1 MSINSILASSLRWS
15 SSATT
20 VAEADALLSK
30 LWASSEARRFL
41 VSDSPTD
48 ATTTEPIAVRT
59 GVMNLAVVA
68 NGAERAAHAASI
80 LATLPRNP
88 SRTLFIVPRDPEGPA
103 TFAARLEV
111 FCAVTPRG
119 DGTSACT
126 ELLWI
131 DVGGPAAHHLASI
144 VPPLSLHDLPTLLWW
159 DAPVN
164 AAESDVRQLLRG
176 VDRVII
182 DGATQPSDGLAT
194 VRTLFT
200 AAESAGV
207 AVTDFALLRQGRWRD
222 SIATMFDEEAAAPFL
237 NAINTISI
245 DYSAGK
251 GSSPSINVVRP
262 AYHVAWLASRLNATI
277 QTPLHLSDG
286 TGWRAQLHDSARH
299 AIAVEMNPV
308 DSVLGAGTTIAV
320 RIAADRRGDHFEL
333 EVRAD
338 STSTRAIAKI
348 NGAVVHERT
357 FQAPRWTEATLLSES
372 LEFGE
377 VDPLS
382 PAILRTMNALI
393 G

>member
-1 MSINSILASSLRWS
+1 MGLNSILASSLRWS
-15 SSATT
+15 SSAST
-20 VAEADALLSK
+20 VAEADALLDK

-41 VSDSPTD
+41 VSDSPKGS
-48 ATTTEPIAVRT
+48 TTAEPIAVRT

-80 LATLPRNP
+80 LATLSRNP

-164 AAESDVRQLLRG
+164 AAENDVRQLLRS

-182 DGATQPSDGLAT
+182 DGATQPSDGLST
-194 VRTLFT
+194 IRTLFT

-207 AVTDFALLRQGRWRD
+207 ALTDFALLRQGRWRD
-222 SIATMFDEEAAAPFL
+222 SIATMFDDEAATPFL
-237 NAINTISI
+237 SAINTISI
-245 DYSAGK
+245 DYSGGK
-251 GSSPSINVVRP
+251 GSSASINVVRP
-262 AYHVAWLASRLNATI
+262 AYHVAWLASRLNASI
-277 QTPLHLSDG
+277 KTPLHLGDG
-286 TGWRAQLHDSARH
+286 AGWRAELRDAARH
-299 AIAVEMNPV
+299 PIAVELNPV
-308 DSVLGAGTTIAV
+308 ESVLGAGTTIAV
-320 RIAADRRGDHFEL
+320 RITADRRGDHFDL

-382 PAILRTMNALI
+382 PAILRTMSALI

>member
-1 MSINSILASSLRWS
+1 MGLNSTLASSLRWS

-20 VAEADALLSK
+20 VAEADAFLAK

-41 VSDSPTD
+41 VSDSPAA
-48 ATTTEPIAVRT
+48 ATTPEPIAVRT

-68 NGAERAAHAASI
+68 NGAERATHAASI
-80 LATLPRNP
+80 LASLPRNP

-164 AAESDVRQLLRG
+164 AAANDVRQLLRG

-182 DGATQPSDGLAT
+182 DGATQPGDGLST
-194 VRTLFT
+194 IRTLFT

-207 AVTDFALLRQGRWRD
+207 ALTDFALLRQGRWRD
-222 SIATMFDEEAAAPFL
+222 SIATMFDEESAIPFL
-237 NAINTISI
+237 SAISKISI
-245 DYSAGK
+245 DYSARK
-251 GSSPSINVVRP
+251 GSSASINVVRP
-262 AYHVAWLASRLNATI
+262 AYHVAWLASRLKASI
-277 QTPLHLSDG
+277 HTPLHLGDG
-286 TGWRAQLHDSARH
+286 AGWRAELRDQLHH
-299 AIAVEMNPV
+299 AVAVELNPV

-320 RIAADRRGDHFEL
+320 RIAADRRGDHFDL

-348 NGAVVHERT
+348 NGGVVHERT

-382 PAILRTMNALI
+382 PAILRTMSALI

>member
-1 MSINSILASSLRWS
+1 MSLNTIVASSLRWS

-20 VAEADALLSK
+20 VAEADALLAK
-30 LWASSEARRFL
+30 LWASSEARRLL
-41 VSDSPTD
+41 VPNAPAGS
-48 ATTTEPIAVRT
+48 ATAEPIAVRT

-80 LATLPRNP
+80 LATLPRSP

-159 DAPVN
+159 DAPMN
-164 AAESDVRQLLRG
+164 ASEPDVRQLLRG

-182 DGATQPSDGLAT
+182 DGATQPGNGLSAIG
-194 VRTLFT
+194 TLFA

-207 AVTDFALLRQGRWRD
+207 ALTDFALLRQGRWRD
-222 SIATMFDEEAAAPFL
+222 SIATMFDDESVAPFL
-237 NAINTISI
+237 SSISKISI
-245 DYSAGK
+245 DYSGGK
-251 GSSPSINVVRP
+251 GSSVSINVVRP
-262 AYHVAWLASRLNATI
+262 AYHVAWLASRLSATV
-277 QTPLHLSDG
+277 QKPLHLG
-286 TGWRAQLHDSARH
+286 EGAGWRAELRDPARH
-299 AIAVEMNPV
+299 AVAVELNPV

-320 RIAADRRGDHFEL
+320 RIAADRRGDHFDL

-338 STSTRAIAKI
+338 STSTRAVARV

-357 FQAPRWTEATLLSES
+357 FQAPRWKEATLLSES

-382 PAILRTMNALI
+382 PAIIRTMSALI

>member
-1 MSINSILASSLRWS
+1 MGLNSIHASSLRWTS
-15 SSATT
+15 NATT
-20 VAEADALLSK
+20 VAEADELLAK

-41 VSDSPTD
+41 ISDAPADS
-48 ATTTEPIAVRT
+48 TTGEPVAVRT

-80 LATLPRNP
+80 LASLPRNP

-164 AAESDVRQLLRG
+164 AAENDVRQLMRG
-176 VDRVII
+176 VDRII
-182 DGATQPSDGLAT
+182 VDGATQPGDGLNT
-194 VRTLFT
+194 MRTLSA
-200 AAESAGV
+200 AAENAGV
-207 AVTDFALLRQGRWRD
+207 ALTDFALLRQGRWRD
-222 SIATMFDEEAAAPFL
+222 SIATMFDEVSAAPFL
-237 NAINTISI
+237 NAINKISV
-245 DYSAGK
+245 DYSGGK
-251 GSSPSINVVRP
+251 GSSASINVVRP
-262 AYHVAWLASRLNATI
+262 AYHVAWLASRLKASI
-277 QTPLHLSDG
+277 KAPLHLGDG
-286 TGWRAQLHDSARH
+286 AGWRAELHDQLRH
-299 AIAVEMNPV
+299 AIAVELNPV
-308 DSVLGAGTTIAV
+308 ESVLGAGTTIAV

-348 NGAVVHERT
+348 NGAVVHERA

-382 PAILRTMNALI
+382 PAILRTMSALI

>member
-1 MSINSILASSLRWS
+1 MSLNSILASSLRWS
-15 SSATT
+15 SRATT
-20 VAEADALLSK
+20 VAEADALLAK

-48 ATTTEPIAVRT
+48 ATAAAPIAVRT

-68 NGAERAAHAASI
+68 NGEERAAHAASI

-159 DAPVN
+159 DAPIN
-164 AAESDVRQLLRG
+164 ASESDVRQLLRG

-182 DGATQPSDGLAT
+182 DGATQPSDGLAI
-194 VRTLFT
+194 VRALFA
-200 AAESAGV
+200 AAEGAGV

-222 SIATMFDEEAAAPFL
+222 AIATMFDEESAAPFL
-237 NAINTISI
+237 TAITTISI

-251 GSSPSINVVRP
+251 GSSASVNVVRP
-262 AYHVAWLASRLNATI
+262 AYHVAWLASRLNATV
-277 QTPLHLSDG
+277 QTPLQVDEG
-286 TGWRAQLHDSARH
+286 DGWRAELRDASRH
-299 AIAVEMNPV
+299 AIVVELRPV

-320 RIAADRRGDHFEL
+320 RIAADRRGDHFDL

-338 STSTRAIAKI
+338 STSTRAIAKV

-357 FQAPRWTEATLLSES
+357 FQAPRWTEAALLSES

-377 VDPLS
+377 IDPLS
-382 PAILRTMNALI
+382 PAIIRTMSALI